1 MLSVPI
7 KPAQFTLYHCSM
19 SNELERSK
27 QGVNHQRTPELWLF
41 FKSEKAGLVNW
52 VFTGEKWTTVMNT
65 KHGQSP
71 TIQRMHSRE
80 AEGHENSCVCSYL
93 HCLGSFPRGGIWSE
107 SMIKTH
113 PLRILIIL
121 SKSLLNSSCVNMY
134 LPTDKPAKTES
145 VHLFTSTCWCLPR
158 H

>member
-1 MLSVPI
+1 MLLISI

-19 SNELERSK
+19 SEWTGKK
-27 QGVNHQRTPELWLF
+27 QARGESVENTRALWF

-52 VFTGEKWTTVMNT
+52 VSPGEKRITVMNT
-65 KHGQSP
+65 KHGLSL
-71 TIQRMHSRE
+71 TMHRIHSRE
-80 AEGHENSCVCSYL
+80 AVGHENSCVCSYL
-93 HCLGSFPRGGIWSE
+93 HCLGSFPIGGIWSE

-121 SKSLLNSSCVNMY
+121 SKSLLNSSCINMY
-134 LPTDKPAKTES
+134 LPTDMPAKTES
-145 VHLFTSTCWCLPR
+145 VLLFTSTCWCLPL